1 MSEWVW
7 PYDDPKLGTNGTIKS
22 ATVGSHGY
30 RSTSVI
36 HGNHSVYPLII
47 LKHLA
52 WELICWP
59 RLRIRRQESRFK
71 AKPAKEEKTDLNWNQ
86 YKHIY
91 IYIRGENWLKLEPI
105 YTYIYIHEYIYI
117 YILYIYKY
125 IQIYLY
131 IYIHTSQQGT
141 PYSHQSS
148 MVNSQLTHCCQVG
161 GDGNSNFC
169 SGAFPW
175 TKYTKRWRRVL
186 IKKLNF

>member
-91 IYIRGENWLKLEPI
+91 IYEEKTDLNWNQYI
-105 YTYIYIHEYIYI
+105 HIYIHEYIYI
-117 YILYIYKY
+117 YCTYINIYKY
-125 IQIYLY
+125 IYTYITAGDALFPSKFDGQLPTDPLLPGRGRWKLQLLLRSVSLDQIYQTLKE
-131 IYIHTSQQGT
+131 GF
-141 PYSHQSS
+141 
-148 MVNSQLTHCCQVG
+148 
-161 GDGNSNFC
+161 D
-169 SGAFPW
+169 
-175 TKYTKRWRRVL
+175 
-186 IKKLNF
+186 

>member
-86 YKHIY
+86 YIHIY
-91 IYIRGENWLKLEPI
+91 IYEEKTDLNWNQYI
-105 YTYIYIHEYIYI
+105 HIYIYMNT

-125 IQIYLY
+125 IQIY

-186 IKKLNF
+186 I